1 MNLSDLQTFRVAAVD
16 LNGQLRGKRVPGDY
30 ADKLDKGAVRLPIS
44 TLNMDISGADIE
56 NSPLVYDTGDADG
69 ILRPTDRGA
78 VPMPWLKRPSALVPM
93 WMFEENGQ
101 PFAGDPRH
109 ALDRVLQ
116 RFAARKWT
124 VMAATELEFYLV
136 DRNAIA
142 PPTQPKTGETL
153 SRANVYGLSI
163 LDGFEEFFDDLYD
176 ACDAMDIP
184 AQTALAESGLGQ
196 FEVNLNHQNAM
207 KAADDA
213 VLFKAT
219 VKGLARKHG
228 LCATFMAKPYE
239 QDAGNGL
246 HVHFSVLDS
255 SGQNIFNDG
264 GKLGTP
270 VLRHAI
276 AGCLSAMRDSTLL
289 FAPHAG
295 SYDRLVPNAHAP
307 TAVCWGYENRTV
319 ALRVPA
325 GAPVARRI
333 EHRVAGG
340 DINPYLMLAAVL
352 GAALNG
358 IEAGIEPPA
367 PITGSAYSQN
377 LPQLAETWEEAI
389 NLFTNSPE
397 MVQIF
402 DPMMI
407 DNLVRTKRQDL
418 AITSTMSAQDQA
430 KLYLE
435 TV

>member
-30 ADKLDKGAVRLPIS
+30 ADKLAKGAVRLPIS

-116 RFAARKWT
+116 RFKARNWT

-136 DRNAIA
+136 DRATIA

-176 ACDAMDIP
+176 ACEAMDIP

-213 VLFKAT
+213 TLFKT
-219 VKGLARKHG
+219 MVKGLARKHG
-228 LCATFMAKPYE
+228 LCATFMAKPY
-239 QDAGNGL
+239 QNDAGNGL
-246 HVHFSVLDS
+246 HVHFSVLDDA
-255 SGQNIFNDG
+255 GRNIFDDG
-264 GKLGTP
+264 GKAGTD

-276 AGCLSAMRDSTLL
+276 AGCLKAMRDSTLL

-307 TAVCWGYENRTV
+307 TAVCWGYENRTA
-319 ALRVPA
+319 ALRVPG
-325 GAPVARRI
+325 GAPAARRI

-340 DINPYLMLAAVL
+340 DINPYLMLAGVL
-352 GAALNG
+352 GAAING
-358 IEAGIEPPA
+358 IEAGVEPPP
-367 PITGSAYSQN
+367 PITGSAYTQN

>member
-1 MNLSDLQTFRVAAVD
+1 
-16 LNGQLRGKRVPGDY
+16 
-30 ADKLDKGAVRLPIS
+30 
-44 TLNMDISGADIE
+44 
-56 NSPLVYDTGDADG
+56 
-69 ILRPTDRGA
+69 
-78 VPMPWLKRPSALVPM
+78 
-93 WMFEENGQ
+93 
-101 PFAGDPRH
+101 
-109 ALDRVLQ
+109 
-116 RFAARKWT
+116 
-124 VMAATELEFYLV
+124 
-136 DRNAIA
+136 
-142 PPTQPKTGETL
+142 
-153 SRANVYGLSI
+153 
-163 LDGFEEFFDDLYD
+163 
-176 ACDAMDIP
+176 
-184 AQTALAESGLGQ
+184 
-196 FEVNLNHQNAM
+196 
-207 KAADDA
+207 
-213 VLFKAT
+213 
-219 VKGLARKHG
+219 
-228 LCATFMAKPYE
+228 
-239 QDAGNGL
+239 
-246 HVHFSVLDS
+246 
-255 SGQNIFNDG
+255 
-264 GKLGTP
+264 
-270 VLRHAI
+270 
-276 AGCLSAMRDSTLL
+276 LL